1 MARRPLS
8 VRLVAVLL
16 TALLSLTGPGAALAH
31 GVAHMREHHA
41 ADRHEADDHHAPH
54 LFDRLVA
61 LVHGHEHH
69 DEDADASVPDA
80 VEAPAAPTS
89 ALSRDAAST
98 HDRVVARQ
106 PEDGGSHG
114 HPRLD
119 AQAISRSAVAA
130 LVPALPTLVAAV
142 PVIVAT
148 MPPPPAASP
157 LRLAEPPTGPP
168 PPSRAP
174 PLG

>member
-8 VRLVAVLL
+8 ARLIAVLL

-31 GVAHMREHHA
+31 GVAHVREHRA
-41 ADRHEADDHHAPH
+41 ADHHEADDHHT
-54 LFDRLVA
+54 LRLRDSLAA
-61 LVHGHEHH
+61 LAHGHEHVAEH
-69 DEDADASVPDA
+69 EHADTSVADAQTVSGDA
-80 VEAPAAPTS
+80 CHAPVGPVAGTP
-89 ALSRDAAST
+89 RD
-98 HDRVVARQ
+98 
-106 PEDGGSHG
+106 ESHG
-114 HPRLD
+114 HTRLD
-119 AQAISRSAVAA
+119 AQAVSRLA
-130 LVPALPTLVAAV
+130 LGALLPTLPTLVPAA

-148 MPPPPAASP
+148 MSAPPAASP

>member
-31 GVAHMREHHA
+31 GVAHVREHRA
-41 ADRHEADDHHAPH
+41 VDQEADDHHTPRPFESLAA
-54 LFDRLVA
+54 F
-61 LVHGHEHH
+61 VHGHEHEVEH
-69 DEDADASVPDA
+69 EHADTSVADAQTASGDA
-80 VEAPAAPTS
+80 RHAAVGPVAGS
-89 ALSRDAAST
+89 PRD
-98 HDRVVARQ
+98 
-106 PEDGGSHG
+106 ESHG
-114 HPRLD
+114 HTRLD
-119 AQAISRSAVAA
+119 AQAVSRLA
-130 LVPALPTLVAAV
+130 LGALLPTLPTLVPAA

-148 MPPPPAASP
+148 MPAPPAASP